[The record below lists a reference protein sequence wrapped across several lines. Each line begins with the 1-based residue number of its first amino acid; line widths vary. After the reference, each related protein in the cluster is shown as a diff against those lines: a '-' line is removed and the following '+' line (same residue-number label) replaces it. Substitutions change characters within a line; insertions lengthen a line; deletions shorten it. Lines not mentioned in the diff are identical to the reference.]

1 MLRRHQCAATELQ
14 QNSTVLHVAML
25 VRYREADLIGISVI
39 CGLHTLQRTDRYL
52 LGTAV
57 VKCDLRYIF

>member
-1 MLRRHQCAATELQ
+1 M
-14 QNSTVLHVAML
+14 LHVAML
-25 VRYREADLIGISVI
+25 VRHRETDLIGISGI
-39 CGLHTLQRTDRYL
+39 RSLHTLQRTDRYL